1 MYLFGFAAEFYYTES
16 SLLRQQTLKLTI
28 KGATYLFLLTELDGT
43 DASFSSILRGRCRL
57 QVYWEYTDQV
67 S

>member
-1 MYLFGFAAEFYYTES
+1 MYLFDSRRSFIYTES

-43 DASFSSILRGRCRL
+43 DASL
-57 QVYWEYTDQV
+57 D
-67 S
+67 

>member
-1 MYLFGFAAEFYYTES
+1 MYLFGFAAEFIYTES

-43 DASFSSILRGRCRL
+43 YASYNSILRRIFSILRAK
-57 QVYWEYTDQV
+57 
-67 S
+67 